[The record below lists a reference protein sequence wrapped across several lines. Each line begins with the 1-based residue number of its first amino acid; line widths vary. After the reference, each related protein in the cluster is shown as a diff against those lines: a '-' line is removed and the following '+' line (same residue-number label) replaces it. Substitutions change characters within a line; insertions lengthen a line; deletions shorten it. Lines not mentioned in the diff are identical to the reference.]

1 MTSNNPTDII
11 HMIDMKRQSNQ
22 NTNTHSNKSA
32 RNIVW
37 LKKFNKKNQHIL

>member
-32 RNIVW
+32 QKYSVT
-37 LKKFNKKNQHIL
+37 KKIQQEKSTHP